1 MKLTKELSDFMDA
14 VPRPD
19 KYTNPDQ
26 TQALIDHYGMSKEDA
41 DELYRQWIKI
51 VFDRIPFTK
60 AK

>member
-1 MKLTKELSDFMDA
+1 MDA